1 MDPVSKNLKRAYR
14 EVEPRNLPDKMADLL
29 RKLQEQ
35 DAQEHAGA
43 RN

>member
-14 EVEPRNLPDKMADLL
+14 EAEPRNLPDKMADLL

-35 DAQEHAGA
+35 EQTGA
-43 RN
+43 AT